1 MSNDDRTIDSMALAV
16 SDGVRQLRK
25 YGFRLVRDWHADAD
39 PQRAQRDAALR
50 LPHAPCSAWTRRMTP
65 AQCARCAAC
74 ADPDPKR
81 RGERQA
87 GKPRGLAPVAAA
99 SELHHD
105 PARRLVGGVADCRQ
119 ARSHEDIT
127 RGWRVG
133 WLTSQGD
140 PPGCAGVGEIQVRA
154 FALIPCGD
162 WACGQPC
169 ACLTPSLRPSAFAA
183 RCACTLNKGCCRM
196 PAGTLPCG
204 SQPRPASGTNP

>member
-1 MSNDDRTIDSMALAV
+1 MAFAWCAIGRPTPIRCV
-16 SDGVRQLRK
+16 PSAMR
-25 YGFRLVRDWHADAD
+25 
-39 PQRAQRDAALR
+39 R
-50 LPHAPCSAWTRRMTP
+50 LPRAPCSIWTRPMNTV
-65 AQCARCAAC
+65 QCARCAAC

-87 GKPRGLAPVAAA
+87 GKPRGIAPVAAA
-99 SELHHD
+99 
-105 PARRLVGGVADCRQ
+105 PACITALPDVGFVVVVDRGQ

-127 RGWRVG
+127 RGWPVG

-140 PPGCAGVGEIQVRA
+140 PPGCAGVGELQVRA

-183 RCACTLNKGCCRM
+183 RCACRLNKGCCRM

>member
-140 PPGCAGVGEIQVRA
+140 PPRLRRGRRAPGSRLRAHPLRGLGLRPALRMPDA
-154 FALIPCGD
+154 FA
-162 WACGQPC
+162 
-169 ACLTPSLRPSAFAA
+169 TAFGL
-183 RCACTLNKGCCRM
+183 RCALRLH
-196 PAGTLPCG
+196 A
-204 SQPRPASGTNP
+204 Q